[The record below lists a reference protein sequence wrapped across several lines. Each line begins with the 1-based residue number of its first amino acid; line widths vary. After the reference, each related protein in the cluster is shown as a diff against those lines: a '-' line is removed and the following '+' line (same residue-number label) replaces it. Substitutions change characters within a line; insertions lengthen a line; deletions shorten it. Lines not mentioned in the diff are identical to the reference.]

1 MSGSQNEDLEFKL
14 HNTGNGILAKYQEY
28 LGEFV
33 YGGIDGSITTFAVV
47 AGAAGAS
54 LDSSIILIMGFANLF
69 ADGFSMSIG
78 AYLAAKS
85 EKEFYK
91 NQERIEYW
99 EVENIP
105 EKEKEEIKE
114 IYRRKGFEGDLLEQV
129 VEVITADKKRWVD
142 VMMKEELE
150 LIEDKKSPF
159 RIGLVT
165 FISFFVLG
173 LIPLLVYVIDYINPL
188 EFNLLFVS
196 STLTL
201 LMFVFIGYLKGVINQ
216 INKFKSALETFLMGS
231 VAAFV
236 AYYVGYFIEQ
246 IIA

>member
-1 MSGSQNEDLEFKL
+1 MNDSQKDNLEFKL
-14 HNTGNGILAKYQEY
+14 HNSGSGVFAKYQEY

-85 EKEFYK
+85 EKEFYR
-91 NQERIEYW
+91 NQEKIEYW
-99 EVENIP
+99 EVDNIP
-105 EKEKEEIKE
+105 DKEKDEIRE
-114 IYRRKGFEGDLLEQV
+114 IYRHKGFEGNLLEQV
-129 VEVITADKKRWVD
+129 VDVITADRDRWVD

-159 RIGLVT
+159 KIGLVT
-165 FISFFVLG
+165 FLSFFVLG
-173 LIPLLVYVIDYINPL
+173 LIPLLIYVFDYFNSINV
-188 EFNLLFVS
+188 NLLFVAS
-196 STLTL
+196 SFTL
-201 LMFVFIGYLKGVINQ
+201 LMFFFIGYLKGLINQ
-216 INKFKSALETFLMGS
+216 VNKFKSAIETFLMGS
-231 VAAFV
+231 LAAFV
-236 AYYVGYFIEQ
+236 AYYVGFFIEQ
-246 IIA
+246 LIN

>member
-1 MSGSQNEDLEFKL
+1 MGEPSNNHVEFKL
-14 HNTGNGILAKYQEY
+14 HKSGGGFLAKYQEY

-99 EVENIP
+99 EVDNIP
-105 EKEKEEIKE
+105 DKEREEIKE
-114 IYRRKGFEGDLLEQV
+114 IYRRKGFEGKLLEQV

-159 RIGLVT
+159 KIGLVT
-165 FISFFVLG
+165 FLSFFVLG
-173 LIPLLVYVIDYINPL
+173 LIPLLIYVIDYISPL
-188 EFNLLFVS
+188 EINLLFVS
-196 STLTL
+196 SLLTL
-201 LMFVFIGYLKGVINQ
+201 LMFFFIGYFKGLINQ
-216 INKFKSALETFLMGS
+216 VNKYRSALETFLMGG

-236 AYYVGYFIEQ
+236 AYYVGFFIDNL
-246 IIA
+246 IR

>member
-1 MSGSQNEDLEFKL
+1 MDSASNNELEFKL
-14 HNTGNGILAKYQEY
+14 HNSEGGFFAKYQEY
-28 LGEFV
+28 LGEFI

-47 AGAAGAS
+47 AGAAGAN

-91 NQERIEYW
+91 NQERIEYD
-99 EVENIP
+99 EVESIP
-105 EKEKEEIKE
+105 EKEREEVKE
-114 IYRRKGFEGDLLEQV
+114 IYRRKGFEGELLEQV
-129 VEVITADKKRWVD
+129 VDVITSDKKRWVD

-159 RIGLVT
+159 KVGLVT
-165 FISFFVLG
+165 FLSFFILG
-173 LIPLLVYVIDYINPL
+173 LIPLLVYVIDYINSL
-188 EFNLLFVS
+188 EINLLFIAS
-196 STLTL
+196 FLTL
-201 LMFVFIGYLKGVINQ
+201 LMFFLIGYFKGVINQ
-216 INKFKSALETFLMGS
+216 VNKFRSALETFLMGS

-236 AYYVGYFIEQ
+236 AYYVGFFIDSL
-246 IIA
+246 IS